1 MDNPIIITLISAGTA
16 AFITGI
22 LNIITKLIDNH
33 SQKAERKENKIAKYY
48 EEKKN
53 AYIRALDKL
62 LFIKRGLSI
71 TKEDLR
77 NSTDLFDQISEE
89 SSDLKYAD
97 SFFRLY
103 ASDKV
108 FNFYFSLLQKYKPYS
123 YVSESSWRLS
133 EDSKVNFDAGISIL
147 SRLMQED
154 LGYRSYDDEKTM
166 IKCPKCGKEHDFVNT
181 CKCGLTF
188 PQLQEELLKIR
199 NEQLIKKEQ

>member
-16 AFITGI
+16 ALISGI
-22 LNIITKLIDNH
+22 ISVIMKIIDIH
-33 SQKAERKENKIAKYY
+33 SKKVEREENKTSKYY
-48 EEKKN
+48 EEKKD
-53 AYIRALDKL
+53 AYIRALNKL

-89 SSDLKYAD
+89 SSDLKYVD

-103 ASDKV
+103 SSDKV

-123 YVSESSWRLS
+123 YVSENSWRLS

-154 LGYRSYDDEKTM
+154 LGYRSYDNEKTK

-188 PQLQEELLKIR
+188 SQLQEELLKITT
-199 NEQLIKKEQ
+199 EQTANK